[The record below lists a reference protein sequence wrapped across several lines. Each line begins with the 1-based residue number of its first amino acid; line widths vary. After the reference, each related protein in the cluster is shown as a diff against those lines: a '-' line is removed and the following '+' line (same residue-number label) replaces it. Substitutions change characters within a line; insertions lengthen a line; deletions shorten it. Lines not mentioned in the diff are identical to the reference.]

1 MHKKKKTKEKRHTAM
16 EDDMNKPLSQ
26 LEAGR
31 VKTELFNR
39 HNKKMLYREL
49 YGYTPKQIGSRLG
62 IRPADVA
69 EMAGRGAFEEKGHR
83 S

>member
-1 MHKKKKTKEKRHTAM
+1 M
-16 EDDMNKPLSQ
+16 DDEMNKPLSQ

-31 VKTELFNR
+31 AKTELFNR
-39 HNKKMLYREL
+39 HNKKVLYREL

-62 IRPADVA
+62 IRPAEIA
-69 EMAGRGAFEEKGHR
+69 EMAGRGAFEEQKGNK

>member
-1 MHKKKKTKEKRHTAM
+1 M

-62 IRPADVA
+62 IRPAEVV
-69 EMAGRGAFEEKGHR
+69 EMAGRGAYEEQKGKG

>member
-1 MHKKKKTKEKRHTAM
+1 M
-16 EDDMNKPLSQ
+16 DDEMNKPLSQ

-39 HNKKMLYREL
+39 HNKKILYREL
-49 YGYTPKQIGSRLG
+49 YGYTPKQVGSRLG
-62 IRPADVA
+62 IRANEIA
-69 EMAGRGAFEEKGHR
+69 EMAGRGAYEEKGDR

>member
-1 MHKKKKTKEKRHTAM
+1 M
-16 EDDMNKPLSQ
+16 DDEMNKPLSQ

-31 VKTELFNR
+31 AKTELFNR
-39 HNKKMLYREL
+39 HNKKVLYREL

-62 IRPADVA
+62 IRPAEVA
-69 EMAGRGAFEEKGHR
+69 EMAGRGAYEEQKGTR